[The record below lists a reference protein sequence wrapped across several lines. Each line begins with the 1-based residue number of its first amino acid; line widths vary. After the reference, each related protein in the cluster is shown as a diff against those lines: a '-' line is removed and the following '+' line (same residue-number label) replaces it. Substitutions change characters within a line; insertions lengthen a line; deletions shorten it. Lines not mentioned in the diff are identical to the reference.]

1 MKKKLDNYIIDT
13 ITRTSKFK
21 ILFILSIFLAFF
33 GAYGLGA
40 NNKDFFGTILISFS
54 SGYFNLGFLL
64 LLFLNTIHFCSWF
77 SHYDSYIIRL
87 KDKKDY
93 LKQMIRQGLK
103 LNLIW
108 IFSFFFI
115 YLIILS
121 FTNFGYFQGN
131 KIFSYEISSYIYV
144 IFYLLRYFGFACLLS
159 FFIICFYVFLGER
172 KTMILSFIFFIGY
185 ILTLFLDVDFSK
197 NNFKILFYSYYMLYD
212 YGSFSLEIFYS
223 VLYLLL
229 LECFLYFLIYMFM
242 KKKSNFVS
250 YIIRQDGNFIFNNR
264 KIYLLL
270 FLFLP
275 SIFMIVNLFS
285 NVTGIDLYLY
295 SLGLKVDFDQFDF
308 LQYIIYYYNILI
320 YLLMGLSIFLKDY
333 KGNLEYLFLRHDF
346 KEFYLQKN
354 ASFLFYHFIL
364 MISQYIFLFIISL
377 FSGRVFFSFDLL
389 FLFVFEYLFL
399 LLLEQIILFGYFIAC
414 ILSKLKVII
423 GMVAILL
430 IFILPKDI
438 FSINILFFLFMICFM
453 IGVNT
458 FIHKKYYRKIIQV
471 MGGV

>member
-1 MKKKLDNYIIDT
+1 
-13 ITRTSKFK
+13 
-21 ILFILSIFLAFF
+21 
-33 GAYGLGA
+33 
-40 NNKDFFGTILISFS
+40 
-54 SGYFNLGFLL
+54 
-64 LLFLNTIHFCSWF
+64 
-77 SHYDSYIIRL
+77 
-87 KDKKDY
+87 
-93 LKQMIRQGLK
+93 
-103 LNLIW
+103 
-108 IFSFFFI
+108 
-115 YLIILS
+115 
-121 FTNFGYFQGN
+121 
-131 KIFSYEISSYIYV
+131 
-144 IFYLLRYFGFACLLS
+144 
-159 FFIICFYVFLGER
+159 
-172 KTMILSFIFFIGY
+172 MILSFIFFIGY

-229 LECFLYFLIYMFM
+229 LECFLYFLVYIFM
-242 KKKSNFVS
+242 KKKSNFFS

-354 ASFLFYHFIL
+354 TSFLFYHFIL

-389 FLFVFEYLFL
+389 FLFISEYLSL
-399 LLLEQIILFGYFIAC
+399 LLLQQITLFGYFISC

-430 IFILPKDI
+430 IFILPKNI
-438 FSINILFFLFMICFM
+438 FNINILLFFFMICFM

-458 FIHKKYYRKIIQV
+458 LIHKKYYRKIIQV

>member
-1 MKKKLDNYIIDT
+1 
-13 ITRTSKFK
+13 
-21 ILFILSIFLAFF
+21 
-33 GAYGLGA
+33 
-40 NNKDFFGTILISFS
+40 
-54 SGYFNLGFLL
+54 
-64 LLFLNTIHFCSWF
+64 
-77 SHYDSYIIRL
+77 
-87 KDKKDY
+87 
-93 LKQMIRQGLK
+93 
-103 LNLIW
+103 
-108 IFSFFFI
+108 
-115 YLIILS
+115 
-121 FTNFGYFQGN
+121 
-131 KIFSYEISSYIYV
+131 
-144 IFYLLRYFGFACLLS
+144 
-159 FFIICFYVFLGER
+159 
-172 KTMILSFIFFIGY
+172 MILSFIFFIGY

-212 YGSFSLEIFYS
+212 YGSFSLEVFYS

-229 LECFLYFLIYMFM
+229 LECFLYFLVYIFM
-242 KKKSNFVS
+242 KKKSNFFS

-354 ASFLFYHFIL
+354 TSFLFYHFIL

-389 FLFVFEYLFL
+389 FLFVSEYLFL
-399 LLLEQIILFGYFIAC
+399 LLLEQIILFGYFISC

-453 IGVNT
+453 IGVNA

>member
-212 YGSFSLEIFYS
+212 YGSFSLEVFYS

-229 LECFLYFLIYMFM
+229 LECFLYFLVYIFM
-242 KKKSNFVS
+242 KKKSNF
-250 YIIRQDGNFIFNNR
+250 FF
-264 KIYLLL
+264 
-270 FLFLP
+270 
-275 SIFMIVNLFS
+275 
-285 NVTGIDLYLY
+285 
-295 SLGLKVDFDQFDF
+295 
-308 LQYIIYYYNILI
+308 IYY
-320 YLLMGLSIFLKDY
+320 
-333 KGNLEYLFLRHDF
+333 
-346 KEFYLQKN
+346 
-354 ASFLFYHFIL
+354 
-364 MISQYIFLFIISL
+364 
-377 FSGRVFFSFDLL
+377 
-389 FLFVFEYLFL
+389 
-399 LLLEQIILFGYFIAC
+399 
-414 ILSKLKVII
+414 
-423 GMVAILL
+423 
-430 IFILPKDI
+430 
-438 FSINILFFLFMICFM
+438 
-453 IGVNT
+453 
-458 FIHKKYYRKIIQV
+458 
-471 MGGV
+471 

>member
-1 MKKKLDNYIIDT
+1 M
-13 ITRTSKFK
+13 
-21 ILFILSIFLAFF
+21 
-33 GAYGLGA
+33 
-40 NNKDFFGTILISFS
+40 
-54 SGYFNLGFLL
+54 
-64 LLFLNTIHFCSWF
+64 
-77 SHYDSYIIRL
+77 
-87 KDKKDY
+87 
-93 LKQMIRQGLK
+93 
-103 LNLIW
+103 
-108 IFSFFFI
+108 
-115 YLIILS
+115 
-121 FTNFGYFQGN
+121 
-131 KIFSYEISSYIYV
+131 
-144 IFYLLRYFGFACLLS
+144 
-159 FFIICFYVFLGER
+159 
-172 KTMILSFIFFIGY
+172 
-185 ILTLFLDVDFSK
+185 
-197 NNFKILFYSYYMLYD
+197 
-212 YGSFSLEIFYS
+212 
-223 VLYLLL
+223 
-229 LECFLYFLIYMFM
+229 
-242 KKKSNFVS
+242 
-250 YIIRQDGNFIFNNR
+250 
-264 KIYLLL
+264 LL

-354 ASFLFYHFIL
+354 TSFLFYHFIL

-389 FLFVFEYLFL
+389 FLFVSEYLFL
-399 LLLEQIILFGYFIAC
+399 LLLEQIILFGYFISC

-453 IGVNT
+453 IGVNA